1 MLMQIGQKP
10 ESDFSDPIG
19 MLEDCH
25 KRILHFMKTLAALAE
40 SAGSAPLN
48 AADRDALERSL
59 RYFREA
65 GPRHNADEE
74 ESLFPEL
81 RRNSD
86 AQACTLFPHLDSL
99 EADHRWAE
107 AQHLEIDAIGNRW
120 LSAGVLRPSD
130 HAAFR
135 AIVHPLLRFYVHH
148 IDIEEKGVFP
158 TARRILS
165 APERNKVGREMAERR
180 GITRPSGIGVIA

>member
-10 ESDFSDPIG
+10 ESDFSEPIG

-25 KRILHFMKTLAALAE
+25 KRIHYFLQLLAALAE
-40 SAGSAPLN
+40 SAGTDPLSP
-48 AADRDALERSL
+48 DERDSLEKSL

-81 RRNSD
+81 RRHPE
-86 AQACTLFPHLDSL
+86 TLAVIDRLTAL

-107 AQHLEIDAIGNRW
+107 EQHREIDTIGRRW
-120 LSAGVLRPSD
+120 LAAGVLRLSD
-130 HAAFR
+130 RSRLHALIR
-135 AIVHPLLRFYVHH
+135 PLMHFYSHH
-148 IDIEEKGVFP
+148 IDIEEREVFP
-158 TARRILS
+158 AARRTLS
-165 APERNKVGREMAERR
+165 ALERERVGKGMAERR
-180 GITRPSGIGVIA
+180 GLSTPKVHTQ